1 MVKKS
6 IKFHSVMLLF
16 SNRSQKV
23 SKYGKSIIDNSAAP
37 CVSLFF
43 FFFFPHFDVICD
55 LLMNRC
61 KATLYFVK

>member
-1 MVKKS
+1 
-6 IKFHSVMLLF
+6 MLLF

-43 FFFFPHFDVICD
+43 FFFFFSPHFDVICD
-55 LLMNRC
+55 LLLNRC
-61 KATLYFVK
+61 KATSYFVK